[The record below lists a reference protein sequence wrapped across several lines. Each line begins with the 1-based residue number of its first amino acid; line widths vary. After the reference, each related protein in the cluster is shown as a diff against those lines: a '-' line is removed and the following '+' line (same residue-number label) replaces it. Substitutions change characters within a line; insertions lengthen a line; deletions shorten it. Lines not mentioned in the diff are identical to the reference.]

1 MRCDVHTSRST
12 TKDGKC
18 QRIFCVEEGDP
29 GCGIVLHRKG
39 LLKRFKNLHAERLEL
54 EKELV
59 A

>member
-1 MRCDVHTSRST
+1 MRCGVHTSRST
-12 TKDGKC
+12 TKKGIC
-18 QRIFCVEEGDP
+18 NRIFCVEKGDP

-39 LLKRFKNLHAERLEL
+39 LLGRFKKVHTERLEL